1 MPQNISITVNS
12 NGAFFTAGSGANAV
26 WQVGVNNYQG
36 GTLQAQATIL
46 IHELAHLFEISGFKP
61 DFGNA
66 AAGHD
71 NDKAVDKN
79 CGSLIKALK

>member
-1 MPQNISITVNS
+1 MLHIGNQLLESREPMVPGMIWE
-12 NGAFFTAGSGANAV
+12 SGCRETRH
-26 WQVGVNNYQG
+26 NYQG

-66 AAGHD
+66 AAGRD

-79 CGSLIKALK
+79 CG